1 MLLTHRVKGLLCMYV
16 YRYQVVWCSTYLIW
30 SMVILPI
37 MLQNPLFQKS
47 LTYFFWEYGVC
58 ITLHPHSLSP
68 FSGYYL
74 YLLHM
79 SFRLLHTRFIH
90 KNPWCLVLFHFL
102 LNFRYKYTKILFM
115 YLQRQSLVSIYLIQ
129 KMSAFFQ
136 QCGFGDYRKAW
147 IYTMGYTSKQLM
159 KGLKIENVICMAI

>member
-1 MLLTHRVKGLLCMYV
+1 MYV
-16 YRYQVVWCSTYLIW
+16 HRYQVVWCSTYLIW

-79 SFRLLHTRFIH
+79 SFRLLHTPPTFIH

-129 KMSAFFQ
+129 KMSAFFSAVGIWGLQ
-136 QCGFGDYRKAW
+136 KCLDLYYGIHIKTVDKGFKD
-147 IYTMGYTSKQLM
+147 
-159 KGLKIENVICMAI
+159 